1 MKSPDLKIGR
11 FKDFD
16 VANNNVKV
24 NLSRKHGLDIVGL
37 YIYIYISYGDHCI
50 EVEVEV
56 VVASVVEDVKMLV
69 RR

>member
-24 NLSRKHGLDIVGL
+24 NLSRKHGIDIVGL
-37 YIYIYISYGDHCI
+37 YIYILWRSPYRSR
-50 EVEVEV
+50 
-56 VVASVVEDVKMLV
+56 SRSSSTSSSS
-69 RR
+69 RRR

>member
-37 YIYIYISYGDHCI
+37 YIYIYLMEIT
-50 EVEVEV
+50 
-56 VVASVVEDVKMLV
+56 L
-69 RR
+69 